1 MTTERR
7 WYEPP
12 APRDWNPTAAELQRL
27 ESSSSLRKA
36 LLDRTTTK
44 AFDRSS
50 LHSSSSRSDLY
61 DFDKSLLESNRRG
74 SLASRAPSSKGVP
87 LSRSLSRGVKPE
99 GEARGLTS
107 MPPLPQ
113 RASSSA
119 GNSVVDF
126 YASASFNSKKP
137 RDQEDVEDLLR
148 NTPPSRARSSSM
160 TKYDPLPAINASPQA
175 SFTAMMDSNN
185 NKEPEFQPPP
195 LIRSRTFDVI
205 DTKMKNLPVVDD
217 LVDGDDPS
225 RQATT
230 PHTVT
235 VNIEGKPLT
244 EFLSHARDGLLKS
257 RPGTRYGRVEPAG
270 SSTHDE
276 LRTNAIYE
284 ASSLG
289 ESSTAA
295 VGEVEP
301 RDESSSGGLEN
312 AGQNAEAEKDD
323 DIIVYFKLPDDS
335 LLLAASPK
343 TRTLGDLLQVVANTQ
358 VGGRRLAVACDDINP
373 TDLTRTLAEL
383 GITDN
388 TTLYL
393 LDQ

>member
-1 MTTERR
+1 
-7 WYEPP
+7 
-12 APRDWNPTAAELQRL
+12 
-27 ESSSSLRKA
+27 
-36 LLDRTTTK
+36 
-44 AFDRSS
+44 
-50 LHSSSSRSDLY
+50 
-61 DFDKSLLESNRRG
+61 
-74 SLASRAPSSKGVP
+74 
-87 LSRSLSRGVKPE
+87 
-99 GEARGLTS
+99 
-107 MPPLPQ
+107 
-113 RASSSA
+113 
-119 GNSVVDF
+119 
-126 YASASFNSKKP
+126 
-137 RDQEDVEDLLR
+137 
-148 NTPPSRARSSSM
+148 M

-225 RQATT
+225 RQATP

-257 RPGTRYGRVEPAG
+257 RPGTRYGRVEPAAG

-276 LRTNAIYE
+276 LRSNAIYE
-284 ASSLG
+284 PSSLG